1 VTDQRFSSFSIPP
14 CKLLLKS
21 AVAGIKNPRLLSLAR
36 VIPVLAE
43 FIKRPQAV
51 KSAQLNYSEKG
62 FLFHPLFVV
71 IRGYL

>member
-1 VTDQRFSSFSIPP
+1 MQGFVTDQRFSSFSIPP

-36 VIPVLAE
+36 VIPILAE

-51 KSAQLNYSEKG
+51 KSALSES
-62 FLFHPLFVV
+62 LSNVPSM
-71 IRGYL
+71 